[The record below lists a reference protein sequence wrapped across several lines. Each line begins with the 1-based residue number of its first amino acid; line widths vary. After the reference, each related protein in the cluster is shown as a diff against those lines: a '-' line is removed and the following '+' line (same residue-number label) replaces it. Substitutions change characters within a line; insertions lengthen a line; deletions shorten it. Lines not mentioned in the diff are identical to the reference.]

1 MVMAQ
6 EKQFNHIYTVS
17 KLTRELKTIL
27 ENQFSFVW
35 IIGEISNYVVP
46 GSGHSYFSLKD
57 EGAVINCVM
66 FRNQKHA
73 LKFEPENGLRVIGLG
88 RISVYE
94 PRGSY
99 QLIFEHMEP
108 EGTGSL
114 QLAFEQLKKKLD
126 QEGLFDP
133 SHKKDIPFLPSTVH
147 VITSP
152 TGAAVR
158 DIIKVA
164 TRRYP
169 NGCIQ
174 ILPVMV
180 QGVDAPL
187 QIAQAIEF
195 SNQLNRADLI
205 ILARG
210 GGSMEDLS
218 AFNSEVVARAVFNS
232 AIPVITGIG
241 HETDFTIADF
251 VADFR
256 APTPSA
262 AAEHAFP
269 DKKMLVQTLNRLT
282 LSMTMT
288 LEKTLTRKE
297 SQIIDLESRLK
308 SPRRLI
314 DDHMLKLDDHGAR
327 LLKALETRI
336 SRSQEHLSFLTRRLI
351 GSRPDVQADKRQV
364 TGLSDLLG
372 LVMGACLEKGKN
384 RLGKLETGLGA
395 VNPESVLKRGYSIT
409 RTLPRRKMVTSAQ
422 DLQADDRIEVILA
435 KGRITAQ
442 VKETTADS

>member
-1 MVMAQ
+1 MAMAQ
-6 EKQFNHIYTVS
+6 EKQFNRIYTVS
-17 KLTRELKTIL
+17 KLTRELKAIL

-35 IIGEISNYVVP
+35 IIGEISNYAVP

-66 FRNQKHA
+66 FRNQKRG

-133 SHKKDIPFLPSTVH
+133 AHKKDIPFLPSTVH

-169 NGCIQ
+169 NCCIQ
-174 ILPVMV
+174 ILPVTV
-180 QGVDAPL
+180 QGADAPEK
-187 QIAQAIEF
+187 IAQAIEF
-195 SNQLNRADLI
+195 SNQLNRSDLI

-210 GGSMEDLS
+210 GGSAEDLS

-251 VADFR
+251 VADVR

-269 DKKMLVQTLNRLT
+269 DKNMLVRTLNRLT
-282 LSMTMT
+282 LSMAAA
-288 LEKTLTRKE
+288 LKKTLTRKTTL
-297 SQIIDLESRLK
+297 ILDLESRLK

-314 DDHMLKLDDHGAR
+314 DDHILKLDDHGAR
-327 LLKALETRI
+327 LLKALENKT
-336 SRSQEHLSFLTRRLI
+336 SRAREHLSFLSRRLI
-351 GSRPDVQADKRQV
+351 GTRPDIQADIRQL
-364 TGLSDLLG
+364 TALSDRLG
-372 LVMGACLEKGKN
+372 LAMGTCLEKEKN
-384 RLGKLETGLGA
+384 RLGKLETGLWA
-395 VNPESVLKRGYSIT
+395 FNPESVLKRGYSIT
-409 RTLPRRKMVTSAQ
+409 RTLPRRKMVTNAQ
-422 DLQADDRIEVILA
+422 DLTAGDRIEVILA

-442 VKETTADS
+442 VKETNR